1 MSTPGTTP
9 DVRLGIFEGPVELLL
24 WLVRRNEL
32 DVFDVPIGRLTDDF
46 LTFVRSAR
54 NLNLESVSD
63 FLVMSGIL
71 VRLKMRALLPRP
83 KEEDLAT
90 PTISLDQ
97 ILDEFR
103 RYQEA
108 ARGLAVRETERRRFY
123 PRPGGTIPKAQ
134 AAEREELS
142 VLTAAFRR
150 LLERAKPDR
159 VVEVAPRKIRFE
171 DILADLRRL
180 LRRKGRVAFEDALKG
195 GTITELVVM
204 FIAVLE
210 LVRLNEIT
218 IAQEEQFGTI
228 ALVART
234 DPAPEPEAD

>member
-1 MSTPGTTP
+1 MNPPGTTP

-46 LTFVRSAR
+46 LAFVRSAR

-83 KEEDLAT
+83 KEEDLAA

-108 ARGLAVRETERRRFY
+108 ARSLADRETERRRFY
-123 PRPGGTIPKAQ
+123 PRPGGTVPKAP

-171 DILADLRRL
+171 DILSDLRRL
-180 LRRKGRVAFEDALKG
+180 IRRKGRVAFEDALKG

-234 DPAPEPEAD
+234 RPASGSGPD

>member
-1 MSTPGTTP
+1 MNPPGTTP

-46 LTFVRSAR
+46 LAFVRSAR
-54 NLNLESVSD
+54 TLNLESVSD

-108 ARGLAVRETERRRFY
+108 ARGLADRETERRRFY
-123 PRPGGTIPKAQ
+123 PRPGGTIPKAP
-134 AAEREELS
+134 AADREELS

-150 LLERAKPDR
+150 LLERAKPER

-195 GTITELVVM
+195 GTITELIVM

-210 LVRLNEIT
+210 LGRLNEIT

-228 ALVART
+228 ALVAQT
-234 DPAPEPEAD
+234 HPAPGPGSD